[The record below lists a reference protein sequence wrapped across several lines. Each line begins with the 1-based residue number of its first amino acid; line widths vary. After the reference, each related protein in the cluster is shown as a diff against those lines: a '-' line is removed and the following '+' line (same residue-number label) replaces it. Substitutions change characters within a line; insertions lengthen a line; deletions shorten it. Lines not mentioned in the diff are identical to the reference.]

1 MHQKSKKIILIGLTL
16 GAVNDYL
23 RSRHLHGR
31 CEADPTGSESSF
43 RILKFRTVGNH
54 HKRGAS
60 VTRKGT
66 ATPRDCLK
74 YKRNRMI

>member
-43 RILKFRTVGNH
+43 WIL
-54 HKRGAS
+54 
-60 VTRKGT
+60 
-66 ATPRDCLK
+66 
-74 YKRNRMI
+74 